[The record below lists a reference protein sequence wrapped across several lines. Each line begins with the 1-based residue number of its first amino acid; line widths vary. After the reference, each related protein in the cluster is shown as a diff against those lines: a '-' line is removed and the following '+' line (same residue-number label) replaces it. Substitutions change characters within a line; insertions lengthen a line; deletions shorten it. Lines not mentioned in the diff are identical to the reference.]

1 MAAENKSSN
10 LRMFIMCSKGSLGPS
25 LQPVFDA
32 QSIVDTR
39 HRNLLVEIYNNDGD
53 LQNVVDYDAVF
64 DEDKM
69 IKARKG
75 SLKKYFN
82 DKFG

>member
-1 MAAENKSSN
+1 MIETCQPKNFKLFILCSEGSFGRP
-10 LRMFIMCSKGSLGPS
+10 LR
-25 LQPVFDA
+25 PVFDA

-69 IKARKG
+69 IKAR
-75 SLKKYFN
+75 N